1 MNDAAKRKTALAR
14 QMRKGLTGP
23 EWLLWER
30 LKRRLDDGLV
40 FKRQHAFGPY
50 ILDFYCFKARLVIE
64 VDGGLHSEDAQIA
77 KDANRDAYLRSEGL
91 EVYRLPTA
99 EVYRDIDGVADGIRL
114 MALERAK
121 RRK

>member
-1 MNDAAKRKTALAR
+1 MIDAPKRKTALAR
-14 QMRKGLTGP
+14 QLRKTLTGP
-23 EWLLWER
+23 EWLSWER
-30 LKRRLDDGLV
+30 LKLRLDDGLV

-64 VDGGLHSEDAQIA
+64 VDGGLHSEDAQIV
-77 KDANRDAYLRSEGL
+77 KDTKRDAYLRSEGL
-91 EVYRLPTA
+91 EVYRLQAA